1 MKIEKKHIIIIIII
15 VVAVAAWLLWK
26 RSKIK
31 AMTGDT
37 SSGGGGKSQD
47 ATSLDYILE
56 HITFNGTEREKINAV
71 YNRAMTDKSYYQS
84 IVASANAK
92 GYSFD
97 QMVVLKALWAL
108 YNPTNSQWIN
118 ERGWKL
124 QQEVLK
130 LNGQSLWS

>member
-1 MKIEKKHIIIIIII
+1 MQINKKTIIILI

-26 RSKIK
+26 RSKMRTVT
-31 AMTGDT
+31 ADTG
-37 SSGGGGKSQD
+37 SGGGGESQD
-47 ATSLDYILE
+47 ATSLDYILT
-56 HITFNGTEREKINAV
+56 HVDFNGTEREKINAV

-84 IVASANAK
+84 ILASANAK

-108 YNPTNSQWIN
+108 YNPTNSQWAN

-130 LNGQSLWS
+130 LNGQSLWA

>member
-1 MKIEKKHIIIIIII
+1 MTRKKKIIII
-15 VVAVAAWLLWK
+15 VAVLLAVAAWLLWK
-26 RSKIK
+26 RSKMK
-31 AMTGDT
+31 AMTGD
-37 SSGGGGKSQD
+37 SGGGGESQD
-47 ATSLDYILE
+47 ATSLDYILT
-56 HITFNGTEREKINAV
+56 HVDFNGTEREKINAV

-108 YNPTNSQWIN
+108 YNPTNSQWTN